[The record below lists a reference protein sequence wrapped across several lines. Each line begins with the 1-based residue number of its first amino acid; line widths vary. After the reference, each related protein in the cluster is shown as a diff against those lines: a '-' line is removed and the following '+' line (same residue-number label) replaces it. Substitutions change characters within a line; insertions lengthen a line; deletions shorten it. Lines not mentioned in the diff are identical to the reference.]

1 MLTSKTF
8 IKKTKTGKILKIV
21 REHYLRDDITC
32 GVESCTECDGPS
44 SLESVSDSLSEM
56 CPREHLL
63 CPDTNVILHQVRTRL
78 LSFMSHSI
86 QFLGTSY
93 RRVYHNF
100 YFIPLLTVV
109 IMIVL

>member
-78 LSFMSHSI
+78 LSLMSHSI
-86 QFLGTSY
+86 F
-93 RRVYHNF
+93 
-100 YFIPLLTVV
+100 
-109 IMIVL
+109 